1 MRDPLKIFM
10 LLWLLCL
17 TIYVGYAG
25 IGMGGDEPQMSEV
38 AQRVRALE
46 ETATAQAPMSGFNQA
61 LPRTG
66 GFKILHAPN
75 GKWRL
80 FRGDVWIADF
90 DTHEAAEIGMKL
102 CINPEVHRYDAV
114 GQMVKG

>member
-1 MRDPLKIFM
+1 MRDPVKIFT

-17 TIYVGYAG
+17 TIYVAV
-25 IGMGGDEPQMSEV
+25 GMRGNGGDMSEV
-38 AQRVRALE
+38 AQRLRSLE
-46 ETATAQAPMSGFNQA
+46 ETAAAHIPMSGFNQA

-66 GFKILHAPN
+66 GFRILHAPN

-90 DTHEAAEIGMKL
+90 ETHEAAEIGMKL
-102 CINPEVHRYDAV
+102 CINPEIHRYDAA
-114 GQMVKG
+114 GQMVRG

>member
-1 MRDPLKIFM
+1 MRDPVKIFM
-10 LLWLLCL
+10 LVWLLCL
-17 TIYVGYAG
+17 TIYVA
-25 IGMGGDEPQMSEV
+25 IGMRGDGREMGEV
-38 AQRVRALE
+38 AQRLRTLE
-46 ETATAQAPMSGFNQA
+46 ETAAVGAPMSGLNQA
-61 LPRTG
+61 LPKTG
-66 GFKILHAPN
+66 SFKILHAPN

-102 CINPEVHRYDAV
+102 CINPEIHRYDAV

>member
-1 MRDPLKIFM
+1 MRDPVKIFM
-10 LLWLLCL
+10 LLWLLGL
-17 TIYVGYAG
+17 TVYVAIGTRGDAG
-25 IGMGGDEPQMSEV
+25 AMSEV
-38 AQRVRALE
+38 AQRVRSLE
-46 ETATAQAPMSGFNQA
+46 ETAAAQAPMSGFNQA

-80 FRGDVWIADF
+80 FRGDIWIADF
-90 DTHEAAEIGMKL
+90 GTHEEAETGMKL
-102 CINPEVHRYDAV
+102 CINPEIHRYDAA